1 MQNVAD
7 CSKGAH
13 TAQAK
18 ALLFLLTEQNM
29 NCPSCGA
36 NLPDGV
42 NFCGVCGSDLR
53 ALVSDSSLAKTVM
66 LDAPIVFDEEEHEAP
81 DGAIDVTQ
89 REVDA
94 TVPESNL
101 APVQENLNAMRTT
114 PDLVSDPVEE
124 EVFQDAEQA
133 TKNVVENKG
142 SDMSDNKGQD
152 GDAQQPQEKAEN
164 NSGGAEQPAADGN
177 QGGGFRE
184 TLWFMQAQDPESLE
198 AIENIDLQARRE
210 AYDDDGSAL
219 DTSVRQQFSLNPNSS
234 PTQQQSQ
241 TGGGQKPGSEKLV
254 HFEEESRNKKLIA
267 GGLVA
272 VIIILVAIIL
282 MK

>member
-1 MQNVAD
+1 MD
-7 CSKGAH
+7 
-13 TAQAK
+13 
-18 ALLFLLTEQNM
+18 
-29 NCPSCGA
+29 CPSCGA

-42 NFCGVCGSDLR
+42 NFCGVCGADLR

-66 LDAPIVFDEEEHEAP
+66 LDSPVIFGDQGTESEDEEPLATQQEVEALP
-81 DGAIDVTQ
+81 TKPVMAPVDVN
-89 REVDA
+89 EDA
-94 TVPESNL
+94 LKTAPESVPSAN
-101 APVQENLNAMRTT
+101 VREI
-114 PDLVSDPVEE
+114 
-124 EVFQDAEQA
+124 FQKAEQV
-133 TKNVVENKG
+133 TDNVAEDKEC
-142 SDMSDNKGQD
+142 DMSDKKGQD
-152 GDAQQPQEKAEN
+152 GDAKAPQDATGN
-164 NSGGAEQPAADGN
+164 QSGAGAAGQAAGDGD

-219 DTSVRQQFSLNPNSS
+219 DTSVRKQFSLNPDGK
-234 PTQQQSQ
+234 PTQQKAA
-241 TGGGQKPGSEKLV
+241 GGGSGKPGSDEVV

-272 VIIILVAIIL
+272 VICILVAIIL